1 METALSIVTLLF
13 ALGCIGAE
21 AGMGALRGMKKE
33 LCRIGSLFVIGML
46 LFFLVPGIA
55 KTLILAVVGLIYPG
69 GNSFSDIAGIIAT
82 ELQLNA
88 AVVSVIETILAL
100 TASLLVPFVFVVLFW
115 VCKLISWP
123 IFALVCLIIKNAGKP
138 FPQTTEKAAVPEA
151 AVALEDGVTKGD
163 SVTVPS
169 VRSMLVKEKPDSTER
184 LIGAAIGAVAGLFLG
199 ALTFMPLAQLNKTV
213 EIIGAEAIAEVT
225 DEETAEIVC
234 FWSESPAGTLY
245 RVTQLESLFGLL
257 HNSLARIKIE
267 DRVYEA
273 KSLTELAELIPEAL
287 ELAEALEDMETGS
300 LAAVATP
307 LKTVVAGVL
316 DVSLFNETEKT
327 ELVRYLAREGFAGT
341 ETENRVLTAMLNGL
355 QEMEFTEVRNDV
367 LAVID
372 LVVMLDRYGLTKTD
386 DMAVLAETF
395 GNETFVQETADAVYA
410 INLAEAV
417 LPAGIDWLLES
428 VLEEFDVKVVPSDKI
443 ENFKETKEDFKELLR
458 IIGLLANAEGLSGS
472 IEKLGSLTEKVLLL
486 KDSAFISD
494 ETFSA
499 LENAILGQVFTR
511 DNIRSVVDEIV
522 EQNLAEIRKSS
533 KEEIDDE
540 TVEKTKEA
548 VVEYLTENDDVTLV
562 DLSKVITKMEDG
574 SLMDKIDDSDV
585 IEEIKNGSFDLKRWL
600 ED

>member
-1 METALSIVTLLF
+1 METALSIVTLLLT
-13 ALGCIGAE
+13 LGFIGAE

-33 LCRIGSLFVIGML
+33 LCRIGSLFVIGLL

-55 KTLILAVVGLIYPG
+55 KMLILAVVGLIYPG
-69 GNSFSDIAGIIAT
+69 GNSFSDIAGIIAA

-123 IFALVCLIIKNAGKP
+123 IFALVCLIIKNAGNP
-138 FPQTTEKAAVPEA
+138 FPQTAEEVAVPEA
-151 AVALEDGVTKGD
+151 AVALEDGMTKGD
-163 SVTVPS
+163 SVAVPS
-169 VRSMLVKEKPDSTER
+169 VRSMLVKEKPDSTDR

-234 FWSESPAGTLY
+234 FWSEAPAGTLY

-287 ELAEALEDMETGS
+287 ELAGALEDMETGS

-367 LAVID
+367 LVVID

-386 DMAVLAETF
+386 DMAVLAETL

-472 IEKLGSLTEKVLLL
+472 IEKLGSLTEKILSL

-494 ETFSA
+494 ETFRA
-499 LENAILGQVFTR
+499 LEDAILGQVFTR
-511 DNIRSVVDEIV
+511 ENIRSVVDEIV
-522 EQNLAEIRKSS
+522 EQYLAEIRKSS
-533 KEEIDDE
+533 KEEIDGE

-548 VVEYLTENDDVTLV
+548 VVEYLTENDDVALE
-562 DLSKVITKMEDG
+562 DLAKVITKMEDG
-574 SLMDKIDDSDV
+574 SLMDKLDDSDV

>member
-123 IFALVCLIIKNAGKP
+123 IFALVCLIIKNAGNP
-138 FPQTTEKAAVPEA
+138 FPQTAEEATVPEA
-151 AVALEDGVTKGD
+151 AAALEDGVTKGD

-169 VRSMLVKEKPDSTER
+169 ERSMPVKEKPDSTDR

-234 FWSESPAGTLY
+234 FWSEAPAGTLY

-287 ELAEALEDMETGS
+287 ELAGALEDMETGS

-327 ELVRYLAREGFAGT
+327 ELVRYLAQEGFAGT

-372 LVVMLDRYGLTKTD
+372 LVVVLDRYGLTKTD

-472 IEKLGSLTEKVLLL
+472 IEKLGSLTEKILSL

-494 ETFSA
+494 ETFRA
-499 LENAILGQVFTR
+499 LENAILSQVFTR

-540 TVEKTKEA
+540 TVEKAKEA